1 MSSLIINHN
10 TQALNTHRNLV
21 NVDKRMKTSLEHL
34 SSGEKI
40 VRAAELAPATK
51 RLDPPCL
58 PHSIFS
64 GMHSIVLSLTGL
76 AEWCPDRCAVRRDIR
91 VLMRSAFWPEPPC
104 RLLGQPN

>member
-40 VRAAELAPATK
+40 VRAGPFSSQAEVGNVRILSAPWNAAF
-51 RLDPPCL
+51 LDELEAFPFGS
-58 PHSIFS
+58 HDDQVDAASGAFS
-64 GMHSIVLSLTGL
+64 MVAAQRTAPKSHEIL
-76 AEWCPDRCAVRRDIR
+76 W
-91 VLMRSAFWPEPPC
+91 
-104 RLLGQPN
+104 